1 MEKNALLGAAAGAAG
16 GLLGS
21 WMMVRF
27 NHLVGGEETGNG
39 DTPRPDYRRDAAPND
54 TDGTISDEPAS
65 IKAASQLGES
75 LAGRPLT
82 HGEKR
87 LGGSMLHY
95 AFGAVAGAVYGA
107 AAEGTP
113 AATQGFGLPF
123 GATVW
128 LAADEIGLPLAG
140 MSAPPTEYPASRHAA
155 ALGTHLVYGA
165 TVEAVR
171 RLLRGAPARRTSVR
185 GRPRQGFGTFPA
197 TSASRK

>member
-1 MEKNALLGAAAGAAG
+1 MQRNAVLGAAAGVAG

-27 NHLVGGEETGNG
+27 NHLVGGLEHENGNA
-39 DTPRPDYRRDAAPND
+39 PRPEYRSNAAPND

-65 IKAASQLGES
+65 IRAASEIGES
-75 LAGRPLT
+75 LTDRPLT

-87 LGGSMLHY
+87 LGGSLLHY
-95 AFGAVAGAVYGA
+95 AFGAVAGGLYGA
-107 AAEGTP
+107 AAERTP
-113 AATQGFGLPF
+113 AVRQAFGLPF

-140 MSAPPTEYPASRHAA
+140 LSAHPAHYPVSRHAA
-155 ALGTHLVYGA
+155 ALGTHLVFGA

-171 RLLRGAPARRTSVR
+171 RLLRGR
-185 GRPRQGFGTFPA
+185 
-197 TSASRK
+197 

>member
-1 MEKNALLGAAAGAAG
+1 MERNAVLGAAAGAVG

-27 NHLVGGEETGNG
+27 NHLVGGVEHDNG
-39 DTPRPDYRRDAAPND
+39 GARRPEYRHSAAPND

-65 IKAASQLGES
+65 IKTASLIGE
-75 LAGRPLT
+75 AVVDRPLT
-82 HGEKR
+82 RAEKR
-87 LGGSMLHY
+87 VGGSVLHY
-95 AFGAVAGAVYGA
+95 AFGAVAGAMYGA
-107 AAEGTP
+107 AAERSS

-140 MSAPPTEYPASRHAA
+140 MAAPPTEYRASRHAT
-155 ALGTHLVYGA
+155 ALGTHLVYGV

-171 RLLRGAPARRTSVR
+171 RLLRGR
-185 GRPRQGFGTFPA
+185 
-197 TSASRK
+197 